1 MKNTYN
7 FDFKQGEF
15 VFEKGTAVVLTE
27 RDALML
33 WSEKAI
39 RTQIDRY
46 EMYSGRKYGTY
57 IEDLVIGKS
66 YGFDFVE
73 SELKREVET
82 ALLRH
87 EDIKAITSFSA
98 VRSKTALNISFTL
111 ETTYGEITEEVG
123 YDIR

>member
-15 VFEKGTAVVLTE
+15 VMSGGNISVLTAIS
-27 RDALML
+27 ALRL
-33 WSEKAI
+33 WIDKTI
-39 RTQIDRY
+39 RTQFGRY
-46 EMYSGRKYGTY
+46 SIYNGKNYGAN

-73 SELKREVET
+73 SELKREIET

-87 EDIKAITSFSA
+87 EDILGMDKFS
-98 VRSKTALNISFTL
+98 VVKKDTVLEVSFTL
-111 ETTYGEITEEVG
+111 KTVYGNIDKEVR
-123 YDIR
+123 YDV

>member
-15 VFEKGTAVVLTE
+15 VMPGGSISVLTGI
-27 RDALML
+27 DALRL
-33 WSEKAI
+33 WAEKTI
-39 RTQIDRY
+39 RTQL
-46 EMYSGRKYGTY
+46 GRHSIYNGRSYGTN

-73 SELKREVET
+73 SELKREIET

-87 EDIKAITSFSA
+87 KDILSMDSFS
-98 VRSKTALNISFTL
+98 VRKNGTVLKVSFTL
-111 ETTYGEITEEVG
+111 STVYGKLNEEVS
-123 YDIR
+123 YDS

>member
-15 VFEKGTAVVLTE
+15 VMSGDGVSVLTGI
-27 RDALML
+27 DALKL
-33 WSEKAI
+33 WAEKTI
-39 RTQIDRY
+39 RTQFGRY
-46 EMYSGRKYGTY
+46 SIYSGRSYGAN

-73 SELKREVET
+73 SELKREIET

-87 EDIKAITSFSA
+87 EDILGMDSFS
-98 VRSKTALNISFTL
+98 VVKNGVVLNVSFTL
-111 ETTYGEITEEVG
+111 STVYGNIKEEVT
-123 YDIR
+123 YDG

>member
-15 VFEKGTAVVLTE
+15 VMSGNDVSVLTGI
-27 RDALML
+27 DALKL
-33 WSEKAI
+33 WAEKTI
-39 RTQIDRY
+39 RTQLGRY
-46 EMYSGRKYGTY
+46 SIYNGRNYGAN

-73 SELKREVET
+73 SELKREIET

-87 EDIKAITSFSA
+87 EDILSMDSFSVVKSGA
-98 VRSKTALNISFTL
+98 VLNISFTL
-111 ETTYGEITEEVG
+111 STVYGKLNEEVS
-123 YDIR
+123 YDG